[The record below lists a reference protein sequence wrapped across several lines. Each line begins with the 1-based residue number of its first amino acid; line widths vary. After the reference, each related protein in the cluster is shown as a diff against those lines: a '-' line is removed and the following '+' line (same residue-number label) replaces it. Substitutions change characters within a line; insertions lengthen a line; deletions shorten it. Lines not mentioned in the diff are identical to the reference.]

1 MHLMRRKKKSH
12 TLFRMF
18 SGVDDSLKCLFLL
31 LYEEERDL
39 HFKGEKNPFLLL
51 SPPPRYF
58 MHQENYLYYSR
69 MITLTSP
76 AKMHLH
82 RK

>member
-51 SPPPRYF
+51 SP
-58 MHQENYLYYSR
+58 HQDILCIKKIIS
-69 MITLTSP
+69 TT
-76 AKMHLH
+76 AG
-82 RK
+82 